1 MIENVLKWGKV
12 VGQFVGVRGD
22 DMGDEDENPEIV
34 PMQGRVTFTPRA
46 KHTLASNTPAGPLT
60 VFMSEPITAELN
72 DEGELTRNGAIGVKL
87 PASDSAVSPNGFTY
101 EVKFDLTFEGKPVQ
115 YAAFSILVPAASEA
129 EPIDLTMVTPV
140 RTESGKPITQG
151 VGVQSMQIVGS
162 AFVIQYTNGS
172 VQNAPI
178 TGPIADSAAI
188 SQLRA
193 ETTANTEVVR
203 ALAPALRPVIFTVA
217 KEIAANSPDARADL
231 QAALNAAA
239 NGDDASYWAFLR
251 FYAGTVH
258 VAPGVYRISAPADG
272 QPSIV
277 VPRGVNLDFSDAT
290 LVFEYPSNMTTLWCG
305 ILQHSQAGVRVGNM
319 VTKGAA
325 PSNAHVY
332 DALRIYHGDNGQQ
345 VHGVPGSTISNFQ
358 GAAVRGLG
366 TYVTRMQD
374 IRVSFCSHGLVHGHS
389 SGLVTDGVAPYA
401 LPAGSS
407 GQASG
412 AARRPTDMWVQ
423 NVIFDSTK
431 GDVIVVGAVGSADKP
446 NEVQG
451 DADQITGGNLYL
463 EHVLIEGTPARAVV
477 ARELSQIV
485 LDDVHLEEVGAPG
498 GAMFDI
504 DVVYGNIVAGP
515 LRINITGQRDVTNL
529 SGVTTRATPLGIFQV
544 GGFQSFKCHDVYLRN
559 DLGELWFSGPEPWV
573 GAWGEVSIERVVLD
587 KGSTGTLSDGGLI
600 SRGNGEA
607 GEAARGWPT
616 NGADITDRIREE
628 LEKFNGGPGVVRIPE
643 GEFFL
648 GGGASGA
655 GTGIR
660 LESGQRIEGAGRNQ
674 VTNSRTVLY
683 TTDASKGMAQII
695 RSDHTTGAAVTGLTF
710 ENRCTSLEDVSFRD
724 PVYFRS
730 CSDYEISVNTSTP
743 NGVGFQFDLNLKAD
757 EGTGPENWGFGGWVH
772 DCYFTA
778 LTEFHQ
784 SPGIRVERCHWE
796 IDRALKRPLWLR
808 GATQTAF
815 KVSGG
820 SHWVSDTEI
829 NDCSL
834 HMFGTGERLEP
845 FELFRTQDV
854 KVSRLTYRGD
864 RPDFASLISS
874 ETTKTIFSPIEGV
887 NNVEFRDCSF
897 GNMNVA
903 LSENVDF
910 RAVGCEW
917 NNTTGTN
924 APWNAISDAYD
935 PTKQQASTVHP
946 NQVHLENCRFKG
958 GGRYLA
964 ALRNG
969 LGMYRIINCSMEY
982 INTVYSL
989 GINITGSNKR
999 VEIDGLHIEAHTPG
1013 AAVYLS
1019 AVGFASID
1027 GVTVT
1032 TPTGFTLPRSPVYV
1046 AGVSGEVRVG
1056 SVHTPVPVPAA
1067 VIRETSFTGRY
1078 SERERGILLKSP
1090 DGNTWLV
1097 AVSNTGTIAATSI

>member
-34 PMQGRVTFTPRA
+34 PMQGRITFTPRA
-46 KHTLASNTPAGPLT
+46 KHALASNTPAGPLT

-72 DEGELTRNGAIGVKL
+72 EEGELTRNGAIGVKL

-101 EVKFDLTFEGKPVQ
+101 EVKFDLTFDGRPVQ
-115 YAAFSILVPAASEA
+115 YGAFSILVPAASEA

-151 VGVQSMQIVGS
+151 VGVQSMQIVGA

-203 ALAPALRPVIFTVA
+203 ALAPALKPVIFTVA
-217 KEIAANSPDARADL
+217 KEIAENSPDARADL

-239 NGDDASYWAFLR
+239 NGDDASYWSFLR

-319 VTKGAA
+319 VTKGTA

-332 DALRIYHGDNGQQ
+332 DAIRIYHGDNGQQ

-366 TYVTRMQD
+366 TYVTRLQN

-389 SGLVTDGVAPYA
+389 SGLVTDGTAPYT
-401 LPAGSS
+401 LPAGSF

-446 NEVQG
+446 NEVQD

-498 GAMFDI
+498 GAMFDT

-529 SGVTTRATPLGIFQV
+529 SGVTTRATPLGIFQAD
-544 GGFQSFKCHDVYLRN
+544 GFQSFKCHDVYLRN
-559 DLGELWFSGPEPWV
+559 DLGELWFSGPEPWA
-573 GAWGEVSIERVVLD
+573 GAWGEVSVERVVLD
-587 KGSTGTLSDGGLI
+587 QGSTGTLATSGGLMERNTDLADDPRMAEAI
-600 SRGNGEA
+600 RLTDLAKAAEADYRRTLEQAETAAAGTVLLSDSFEDAALWTASYGSWIATDAAIAATGTKFMRLPANNTNTTNGKPVHMYGKTDVPVAMNRIYEVRAKLRTLGGVPGDSDTFQVLLAKANGASQTYWTITGKVGLKLA
-607 GEAARGWPT
+607 GVNSDEWTKVRIRWTSTETATLRLGPQAMFLAADLLVEDLEFADVTSVQDTSATVDAARAKWADADALAVDAWRELMPA
-616 NGADITDRIREE
+616 GAV
-628 LEKFNGGPGVVRIPE
+628 GS
-643 GEFFL
+643 
-648 GGGASGA
+648 GGGA
-655 GTGIR
+655 
-660 LESGQRIEGAGRNQ
+660 NM
-674 VTNSRTVLY
+674 VTMTR
-683 TTDASKGMAQII
+683 AQYE
-695 RSDHTTGAAVTGLTF
+695 ALAV
-710 ENRCTSLEDVSFRD
+710 
-724 PVYFRS
+724 
-730 CSDYEISVNTSTP
+730 
-743 NGVGFQFDLNLKAD
+743 K
-757 EGTGPENWGFGGWVH
+757 
-772 DCYFTA
+772 
-778 LTEFHQ
+778 
-784 SPGIRVERCHWE
+784 
-796 IDRALKRPLWLR
+796 
-808 GATQTAF
+808 
-815 KVSGG
+815 
-820 SHWVSDTEI
+820 
-829 NDCSL
+829 
-834 HMFGTGERLEP
+834 
-845 FELFRTQDV
+845 
-854 KVSRLTYRGD
+854 
-864 RPDFASLISS
+864 
-874 ETTKTIFSPIEGV
+874 
-887 NNVEFRDCSF
+887 
-897 GNMNVA
+897 
-903 LSENVDF
+903 
-910 RAVGCEW
+910 
-917 NNTTGTN
+917 
-924 APWNAISDAYD
+924 D
-935 PTKQQASTVHP
+935 PT
-946 NQVHLENCRFKG
+946 
-958 GGRYLA
+958 
-964 ALRNG
+964 
-969 LGMYRIINCSMEY
+969 IIYM
-982 INTVYSL
+982 
-989 GINITGSNKR
+989 
-999 VEIDGLHIEAHTPG
+999 
-1013 AAVYLS
+1013 
-1019 AVGFASID
+1019 
-1027 GVTVT
+1027 VT
-1032 TPTGFTLPRSPVYV
+1032 
-1046 AGVSGEVRVG
+1046 A
-1056 SVHTPVPVPAA
+1056 
-1067 VIRETSFTGRY
+1067 
-1078 SERERGILLKSP
+1078 
-1090 DGNTWLV
+1090 
-1097 AVSNTGTIAATSI
+1097 